1 MNVRV
6 KEVAQTEGPSDT
18 SFLLFSL
25 SDIQSTQSFVLGVWW
40 THKSW
45 AAGLVSVR
53 KNAAL
58 KESP

>member
-1 MNVRV
+1 
-6 KEVAQTEGPSDT
+6 
-18 SFLLFSL
+18 
-25 SDIQSTQSFVLGVWW
+25 VLGVWW

-58 KESP
+58 KESPWENSRP